1 MNMWYWN
8 NVGMNIFQWYD
19 IVMISLNWKRERWRR
34 WGQHRVQVSTL
45 AHDSDTCRG
54 PEIQKYKITAQSK
67 QYKCKN
73 TKIQKINAK
82 GLISQNYKIFAERK
96 KRTHKTQSLSRIPT
110 PTWNAFHIFNNC
122 QRDEE
127 CKCCAKRLQ
136 PPLLCP
142 DLVHTIAQSP
152 GQCHTSTW
160 NISDNYFFSKR
171 KSNCP
176 FSSDIGANCKRQDRY
191 HSNHHKPQSY

>member
-1 MNMWYWN
+1 MVWSCYELSELKAGTLTTMGAAPCPSEHTGTW
-8 NVGMNIFQWYD
+8 QWY
-19 IVMISLNWKRERWRR
+19 
-34 WGQHRVQVSTL
+34 VQRTGNTKIQNHST
-45 AHDSDTCRG
+45 
-54 PEIQKYKITAQSK
+54 K
-67 QYKCKN
+67 QAVQMQEYKN
-73 TKIQKINAK
+73 TKINTK
-82 GLISQNYKIFAERK
+82 GLISKNYKISAEHK

-110 PTWNAFHIFNNC
+110 ATWNAFYIINNC

-160 NISDNYFFSKR
+160 NISDSYFFK
-171 KSNCP
+171 KGKTNCP
-176 FSSDIGANCKRQDRY
+176 FSSDIGANCKRQGRY
-191 HSNHHKPQSY
+191 YSNHHKTQSS